1 MYQSFR
7 LHLCK
12 TGEVRETHEG
22 EQNIS
27 KKLQFF
33 SFPRL
38 ARLPRFSRLGK
49 RNAKESNPTDIKTTT
64 TLHFNTAYFFVH
76 FPTFTALL

>member
-12 TGEVRETHEG
+12 TGEVRETHED
-22 EQNIS
+22 EQKIS

-33 SFPRL
+33 PSLRSRVSRASLAWVKGTEKSPIPR
-38 ARLPRFSRLGK
+38 
-49 RNAKESNPTDIKTTT
+49 T
-64 TLHFNTAYFFVH
+64 
-76 FPTFTALL
+76 

>member
-22 EQNIS
+22 EQKIS

-33 SFPRL
+33 SIPRL

-49 RNAKESNPTDIKTTT
+49 RNGKESNPTDTRTTT
-64 TLHFNTAYFFVH
+64 TLHFDTSYLFVH
-76 FPTFTALL
+76 FPTFTALV

>member
-12 TGEVRETHEG
+12 TGEVRETHED
-22 EQNIS
+22 EQKIS

-33 SFPRL
+33 SFPPL

-49 RNAKESNPTDIKTTT
+49 RNGKESNPTDIKTRT
-64 TLHFNTAYFFVH
+64 TLQFNTAYFFVH

>member
-33 SFPRL
+33 SF
-38 ARLPRFSRLGK
+38 PRFSRLGK